1 MKKRTRKKVI
11 GALSGIKANWLTH
24 GAIQKQKPSKK
35 RNAADDLKLNL
46 KEDPMSIQD
55 RLQAV
60 EELIGE
66 AELISEAISPEEREQ
81 YKLYSRELKKKLKKD
96 WKITARVKLSASKR
110 PDPFISASVTSG
122 KIPNELRAKALD
134 VIGGRATN
142 MDDIN
147 YGNIRSDHITLHYSQ
162 WLKITGPLAS
172 TSKPSRPRRETA
184 APSGEE
190 LFAHLKDIV
199 DKHQHKMIPGVG
211 DVDAFTANAIVNV
224 ANALSPVN
232 RKKFLAMPIR
242 QMQSTALRLIK

>member
-35 RNAADDLKLNL
+35 RKAMDDLKLNL
-46 KEDPMSIQD
+46 KEEPMSMQD

-66 AELISEAISPEEREQ
+66 AELLSEAISPEEREQ

-96 WKITARVKLSASKR
+96 WKINVRVKLSASKQ
-110 PDPFISASVTSG
+110 PDPFIGASVTSG
-122 KIPNELRAKALD
+122 VIPNELRAKALD

-147 YGNIRSDHITLHYSQ
+147 YGNIRSHGITLHYSQ

-172 TSKPSRPRRETA
+172 TSKPSKPRKKAE
-184 APSGEE
+184 APTGED
-190 LFAHLKDIV
+190 LYKHLKKIHDTRMM
-199 DKHQHKMIPGVG
+199 QSIPGIG
-211 DVDAFTANAIVNV
+211 KVDMFTASAIVKV
-224 ANALSPVN
+224 ADGLNPVN